1 MDRLGR
7 ASQSVIA
14 QMKEKFLRKCESP
27 SRTLASIIGC
37 ETMRASVV
45 GMIQSDT
52 ETVMM
57 KRKTHSAA
65 LAAAAVLLMGVG
77 AFAEPSAPVLV
88 DSDLRGAHWG
98 TTFTNAIDLTWD
110 WGTNASQARLDIAGM
125 DGTAFTTNFTKS
137 VSNYLWRAFASDVPA
152 AEDVYDLT
160 LTFSTDGNVTVGAL
174 TSRLAVVTGA
184 FGAAAV
190 NAVSNSPAWTKVKEN
205 VLIPYDASF
214 SGTATNALSTQLVIA
229 KRGGVVQTN
238 AFADVAGYY
247 GWKIRRSSWG
257 YGTFDLAL
265 SFSGMTNVWT
275 AELTRQA
282 DGFMF
287 GVR

>member
-1 MDRLGR
+1 
-7 ASQSVIA
+7 
-14 QMKEKFLRKCESP
+14 
-27 SRTLASIIGC
+27 
-37 ETMRASVV
+37 
-45 GMIQSDT
+45 
-52 ETVMM
+52 M
-57 KRKTHSAA
+57 KRKMRSAA
-65 LAAAAVLLMGVG
+65 LAAAVVLLTG
-77 AFAEPSAPVLV
+77 AGASAEPSAPVLV

-98 TTFTNAIDLTWD
+98 TAFTNVIDLTWD
-110 WGTNASQARLDIAGM
+110 WGTNAAKARLDIVGM

-174 TSRLAVVTGA
+174 TSRLAVVNGA
-184 FGAAAV
+184 FGATAV

-205 VLIPYDASF
+205 VLIPYDAAY
-214 SGTATNALSTQLVIA
+214 SGTATNALCAQLVIGR
-229 KRGGVVQTN
+229 RGGAVLTN

-275 AELTRQA
+275 AELLRQA
-282 DGFMF
+282 DGMVF
-287 GVR
+287 GMR